1 MTTKWTTDD
10 IPDQQGRIA
19 IVTGAN
25 SGIGLVAARELA
37 RAGARVVLACRDTEK
52 GAAAAR
58 DMARRACERRSRGVR
73 SRPCQPRVCP
83 GVRRPIQS
91 RA

>member
-1 MTTKWTTDD
+1 MMTTKWTTDD

-37 RAGARVVLACRDTEK
+37 RAGAQVVLACRDRE
-52 GAAAAR
+52 G
-58 DMARRACERRSRGVR
+58 RRSGARCGNAGGERPGRGVR
-73 SRPCQPRVCP
+73 SGPCEPGISP
-83 GVRRPIQS
+83 GVRRAIQS